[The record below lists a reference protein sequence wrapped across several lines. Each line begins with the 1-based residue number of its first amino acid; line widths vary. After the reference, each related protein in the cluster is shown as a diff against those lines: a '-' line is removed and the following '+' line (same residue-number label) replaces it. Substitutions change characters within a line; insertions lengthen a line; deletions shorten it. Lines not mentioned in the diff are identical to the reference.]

1 MKQISVL
8 VSAGVHPISGAARY
22 ARNDALALSMG
33 LQLAESHAAQMTIFY
48 AGEPEN
54 AALTEYLALG
64 AQCVQVIPANADD
77 DVVQNLATQL
87 SNSDLIIYLIV
98 FLIPAIAF

>member
-33 LQLAESHAAQMTIFY
+33 LQLQEQQSAQLDVFY
-48 AGEPEN
+48 AGEPER
-54 AALTEYLALG
+54 
-64 AQCVQVIPANADD
+64 CADRIFSAGCA
-77 DVVQNLATQL
+77 VRA
-87 SNSDLIIYLIV
+87 SDSKQYR
-98 FLIPAIAF
+98 